1 MKKKLHNCIAAKQ
14 KMIVYNPFDI
24 VFYAKEYEQIKTKL
38 EKSIKEKLF
47 VDLLSQSQLK
57 FTDKQNDNKEIEWSP
72 ENSAYTYDFASK
84 YIYSIVIDKIDTIGD
99 IKFWYKQ
106 VNRNKICKR
115 IFLTMELDPE
125 LYNQIYELIE
135 KYSNSMEEF
144 NKLRELNK
152 NITAGINFFK
162 NNYPNDKLNLQ
173 TNLYRHYYKHIDK
186 IIEFETNFLDEFNCS
201 RPILESKYEQF
212 YNWIADKYFI
222 DKNNFKLDYFQSFMK
237 NFMSLDPDYNVIDD
251 LDFVIALENSNS
263 TLKIKYFL
271 KRYINTYQPK
281 YEVFIKN
288 KLTGLESKIGY
299 TQFDTDRRLDLFY
312 SNMLEYIF
320 NTVKLIDK
328 FK

>member
-1 MKKKLHNCIAAKQ
+1 MYE
-14 KMIVYNPFDI
+14 YNPFDI
-24 VFYAKEYEQIKTKL
+24 VLHKKQYEQIKTKL

-47 VDLLSQSQLK
+47 VDLLSRSQLK
-57 FTDKQNDNKEIEWSP
+57 FTDKQNNNKEIEWSQ
-72 ENSAYTYDFASK
+72 ENSAYTYDLTIK
-84 YIYSIVIDKIDTIGD
+84 YIYSIIIEKIDTIGD

-106 VNRNKICKR
+106 VNRNKIGKR
-115 IFLTMELDPE
+115 IFLTMELDSD
-125 LYNQIYELIE
+125 LYNQIYKLIE

-152 NITAGINFFK
+152 NITIGINFFK

-186 IIEFETNFLDEFNCS
+186 IIESETNFLDDFNCS

-237 NFMSLDPDYNVIDD
+237 NFMSLEPDYNAVDD
-251 LDFVIALENSNS
+251 LDSVITLENSNS
-263 TLKIKYFL
+263 ILKIKYFP

-320 NTVKLIDK
+320 DTVELISE